1 MTKKETIRTILLLG
15 FISACIYGLQIVLFH
30 DVRNTE
36 FYILQDLAFIPVS
49 IAITTIVVGN
59 IMDSRA
65 RKEASEK
72 AAMLRA
78 VFFTD
83 IGRTLMMCLYKVTD
97 SNILSFLDEDI
108 SVSEKQKRI
117 HSCNIQVHTDKD
129 TYEFI
134 RTFLQSKQQDLMTL
148 SGNNDLMDQDDFTQ
162 LLGGLFH
169 LLDEFSLRGSY
180 DQLNESDIMHMDDD
194 FSKVLILLC
203 VNMAANADFQQ
214 KHFPDFYQKAFDK
227 VKH

>member
-1 MTKKETIRTILLLG
+1 MTKKETIRTVLLLCL
-15 FISACIYGLQIVLFH
+15 ISTCIYGLQIILFH

-36 FYILQDLAFIPVS
+36 FYILQDLAFIPIS

-59 IMDSRA
+59 IIDNRA
-65 RKEASEK
+65 KKEAYEK

-83 IGRTLMMCLYKVTD
+83 IGRTLMKRLYDVSDAKT
-97 SNILSFLDEDI
+97 LSYLNEAI
-108 SVSEKQKRI
+108 SVKEKQEKIRT
-117 HSCNIQVHTDKD
+117 CNIHVHTDKD

-134 RTFLQSKQQDLMTL
+134 RTFLTEKQQDLMTL

-180 DQLNESDIMHMDDD
+180 DQLKEDDISHMNED
-194 FSKVLILLC
+194 FTKVLILLG
-203 VNMAANADFQQ
+203 VNMAANMDFQQ
-214 KHFPDFYQKAFDK
+214 KHFPNFYQKAVNNRK
-227 VKH
+227 